1 MWKVNS
7 VLTLETA
14 SILFK
19 ALHMGQIYSCV
30 STLYSLL
37 HRYVNANIANLIDS
51 SYIKADNITI
61 FNWLKNNMEFVS
73 KIVATDAN
81 LEKATL
87 WIPNNALPATIDI
100 LGRRIVEESK
110 PTGWRF
116 WIHI

>member
-1 MWKVNS
+1 
-7 VLTLETA
+7 
-14 SILFK
+14 
-19 ALHMGQIYSCV
+19 
-30 STLYSLL
+30 
-37 HRYVNANIANLIDS
+37 
-51 SYIKADNITI
+51 
-61 FNWLKNNMEFVS
+61 MEFVS

-116 WIHI
+116 WIHL